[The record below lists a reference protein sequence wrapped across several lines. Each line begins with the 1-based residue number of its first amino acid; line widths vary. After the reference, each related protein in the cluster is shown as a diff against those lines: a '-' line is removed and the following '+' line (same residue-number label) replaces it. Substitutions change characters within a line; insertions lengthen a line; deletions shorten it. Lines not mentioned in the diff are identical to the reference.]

1 MRILLWEKEEVQE
14 KKMLLLDTYAY
25 PGAKCVVIISLIVV
39 IINLIV
45 GSNN

>member
-1 MRILLWEKEEVQE
+1 MWTLLWEREEVQE

-25 PGAKCVVIISLIVV
+25 PGAKCVVIISVIVV

>member
-25 PGAKCVVIISLIVV
+25 LGAKCVVIISVIVV